1 MTYNLDGQK
10 SLSFY
15 VQATISYGLLTLIDG
30 LSFSECQQIDYNRP
44 YGGRYLIAEEVRFC
58 SVLETPHSSRAK
70 GPSCAGLEGRWFAVV
85 SFPHN
90 NQS

>member
-10 SLSFY
+10 SLSCC
-15 VQATISYGLLTLIDG
+15 VQATGLFTLIDG
-30 LSFSECQQIDYNRP
+30 LSLSECQQIDYNRP

-85 SFPHN
+85 SFPYN